1 MFCNKYVGIFILQKS
16 YYNCFMRLEP
26 FQTESPVFE
35 DFRGCFAPVKLY
47 GDWLQSNISISDNI
61 FTFRGLHLQSGEHAQ
76 TKKVSVIRGKIVDF
90 CVDLRP
96 ETFGVT
102 YQFVLQPGQSVF
114 VPNYF
119 AHGFLTLQSGTIV
132 NYLVD
137 KDYNKDSE
145 VSINWNSVPDVK
157 ETITKY
163 MTGWDLKM
171 IINGKDEDA
180 ITLEEYGEKYVR

>member
-1 MFCNKYVGIFILQKS
+1 MT
-16 YYNCFMRLEP
+16 LEP
-26 FQTESPVFE
+26 FETESPVFE

-47 GDWLQSNISISDNI
+47 GDWLQSNISISDNL
-61 FTFRGLHLQSGEHAQ
+61 FTFRGLHLQQGRHAQ
-76 TKKVSVIRGKIVDF
+76 TKKVSVIRGKIIDF
-90 CVDLRP
+90 CVDLRK
-96 ETFGVT
+96 ETFGDT
-102 YQFVLQPGQSVF
+102 YQFILEPGQAVF
-114 VPNYF
+114 IPNWF
-119 AHGFLTLQSGTIV
+119 AHGFLTLKSGTIV

-171 IINGKDEDA
+171 IINGKDEEA
-180 ITLEEYGEKYVR
+180 ITLEEYGQKYVG

>member
-1 MFCNKYVGIFILQKS
+1 MFSNKYIGIFILQKFH
-16 YYNCFMRLEP
+16 YNCFMRLEP

-47 GDWLQSNISISDNI
+47 GDWLQSNISISDNL

-96 ETFGVT
+96 ETFGIT
-102 YQFVLQPGQSVF
+102 YQFVLEPGQAVF

-119 AHGFLTLQSGTIV
+119 AHGFLTLTDNTTFLYKCTKVYNAQSESGVIW
-132 NYLVD
+132 N
-137 KDYNKDSE
+137 DSLIE
-145 VSINWNSVPDVK
+145 INWKTNTPLVSEK
-157 ETITKY
+157 
-163 MTGWDLKM
+163 DLKLPSL
-171 IINGKDEDA
+171 KDL
-180 ITLEEYGEKYVR
+180 ISPF